1 MHRKSSGRLKR
12 IISCRMQVQTY
23 RKPES
28 GISKETVLNISKSDD
43 QKMIRTI
50 EYRISRADLPEQG
63 PGPTVNEYLRKR
75 AYSRHLMTY
84 LRHHEDTL
92 TVNGRSVFTNCHLA
106 EGDVVRITFTDEV
119 RSVGIIPVPLPLDIC
134 YEDEDI
140 LVVNKPPFLPIQPS
154 LGHPERTLGNAVAAY
169 YEGQGIPFVYRCVN
183 RLDRNTSG
191 LTIIAKNMAS
201 SAILYDQMKNREIH
215 RTYLAVVHGRLEAA
229 VYREEESGSGVC
241 MSCAEGETGTIDLPI
256 ARRQVSLIERCVDF
270 EKGQRSVTHYRRV
283 TGEMASGVF
292 AGCQIPEAWDGYDPE
307 KDLTAV
313 AVQLET
319 GRTHQIRL
327 HMSYIGHPL
336 VGDTLYGESMRDYM
350 IRQALH
356 SWKLDFI
363 HPVSRSRMH
372 LEAPL
377 PEDMRQLFMQSK
389 NRLQL

>member
-1 MHRKSSGRLKR
+1 
-12 IISCRMQVQTY
+12 
-23 RKPES
+23 
-28 GISKETVLNISKSDD
+28 
-43 QKMIRTI
+43 MIRTI

-201 SAILYDQMKNREIH
+201 SAILYDQMKSREIH

-241 MSCAEGETGTIDLPI
+241 MSCADGETGTIDLPI

-270 EKGQRSVTHYRRV
+270 EKGQRSVTHYRRFTV
-283 TGEMASGVF
+283 
-292 AGCQIPEAWDGYDPE
+292 
-307 KDLTAV
+307 
-313 AVQLET
+313 
-319 GRTHQIRL
+319 
-327 HMSYIGHPL
+327 
-336 VGDTLYGESMRDYM
+336 
-350 IRQALH
+350 
-356 SWKLDFI
+356 
-363 HPVSRSRMH
+363 
-372 LEAPL
+372 
-377 PEDMRQLFMQSK
+377 
-389 NRLQL
+389 

>member
-201 SAILYDQMKNREIH
+201 SAILYDQMKSREIH

-241 MSCAEGETGTIDLPI
+241 MSCAEGETGTIDL
-256 ARRQVSLIERCVDF
+256 
-270 EKGQRSVTHYRRV
+270 
-283 TGEMASGVF
+283 EMASGVF
-292 AGCQIPEAWDGYDPE
+292 AGCQIPEDWDGYDPE

-319 GRTHQIRL
+319 GRTHQIRV